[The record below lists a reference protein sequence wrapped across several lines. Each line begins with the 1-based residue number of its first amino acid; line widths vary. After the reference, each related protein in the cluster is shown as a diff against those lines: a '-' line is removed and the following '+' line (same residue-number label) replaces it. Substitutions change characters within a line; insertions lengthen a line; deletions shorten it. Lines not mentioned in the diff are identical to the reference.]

1 MKMRLHQF
9 LSKCDEFSSKRD
21 IKEAIWGGEIQINDS
36 IMKDIKFEFNP
47 NTKVVSYQGKVL
59 KLPIKNH
66 YFLVNKPSGYIC
78 SRLNRQEKE
87 LEKIEIAMGISE
99 KLSAYEQ
106 VLETF
111 LIHTNK
117 TDDEL
122 RIIAYLRRAFEIS
135 DSEHRAILRSLD
147 RQLEE
152 IVHRNVRENIRY
164 ELKEI
169 NKRLAEVLDSV
180 RIQK

>member
-1 MKMRLHQF
+1 MVEPSSDRRAVFRGVISLALHDGNLTFGEKRLITKLAMVLRLDDDEPKMIY
-9 LSKCDEFSSKRD
+9 D
-21 IKEAIWGGEIQINDS
+21 AVINEN
-36 IMKDIKFEFNP
+36 ILQKG
-47 NTKVVSYQGKVL
+47 VS
-59 KLPIKNH
+59 
-66 YFLVNKPSGYIC
+66 
-78 SRLNRQEKE
+78 
-87 LEKIEIAMGISE
+87 LEISE
-99 KLSAYEQ
+99 KLFAYEQ

-122 RIIAYLRRAFEIS
+122 RIIAYLRRVFGIS

-152 IVHRNVRENIRY
+152 IVHRNVKENIRY

-169 NKRLAEVLDSV
+169 NKRLAEVLDNV

>member
-1 MKMRLHQF
+1 MVEPSSDRRAVFRGVISLALHDGNLTFGEKRLITK
-9 LSKCDEFSSKRD
+9 LAMVLRLDDDE
-21 IKEAIWGGEIQINDS
+21 
-36 IMKDIKFEFNP
+36 P
-47 NTKVVSYQGKVL
+47 
-59 KLPIKNH
+59 KLI
-66 YFLVNKPSGYIC
+66 YDAVIE
-78 SRLNRQEKE
+78 EKE
-87 LEKIEIAMGISE
+87 LDKIEIAMGISE

-152 IVHRNVRENIRY
+152 LVHRNVR
-164 ELKEI
+164 
-169 NKRLAEVLDSV
+169 
-180 RIQK
+180 

>member
-1 MKMRLHQF
+1 MVEPSSDRRAVFRGVISLALHDGNLTFGEKRLITKLAMVLRLDDDEPKMIY
-9 LSKCDEFSSKRD
+9 DAVIE
-21 IKEAIWGGEIQINDS
+21 
-36 IMKDIKFEFNP
+36 
-47 NTKVVSYQGKVL
+47 
-59 KLPIKNH
+59 
-66 YFLVNKPSGYIC
+66 
-78 SRLNRQEKE
+78 EKE
-87 LEKIEIAMGISE
+87 LDKIEIAMGISE

-169 NKRLAEVLDSV
+169 NKRLAEVLDGV

>member
-1 MKMRLHQF
+1 MVEPSSDRRAVFRGVISLALHDGNLSFGEKRLITKLAMVLRLDDDEPKMIY
-9 LSKCDEFSSKRD
+9 DAVIE
-21 IKEAIWGGEIQINDS
+21 
-36 IMKDIKFEFNP
+36 
-47 NTKVVSYQGKVL
+47 
-59 KLPIKNH
+59 
-66 YFLVNKPSGYIC
+66 
-78 SRLNRQEKE
+78 EKE
-87 LEKIEIAMGISE
+87 LDKIEIAMGISE

>member
-1 MKMRLHQF
+1 MVEPSSDRLAVF
-9 LSKCDEFSSKRD
+9 R
-21 IKEAIWGGEIQINDS
+21 G
-36 IMKDIKFEFNP
+36 
-47 NTKVVSYQGKVL
+47 VVSLALHDGNLTFGEKRLITKLAMVL
-59 KLPIKNH
+59 
-66 YFLVNKPSGYIC
+66 
-78 SRLNRQEKE
+78 RLDDDEPKMIYDAVIEEKE
-87 LEKIEIAMGISE
+87 LDEIEIAMGISE

>member
-1 MKMRLHQF
+1 MVEPSSDRRAVFRGVISLALHDGNLTFGEKRLITK
-9 LSKCDEFSSKRD
+9 LAMVLRLDDDE
-21 IKEAIWGGEIQINDS
+21 
-36 IMKDIKFEFNP
+36 P
-47 NTKVVSYQGKVL
+47 
-59 KLPIKNH
+59 KLI
-66 YFLVNKPSGYIC
+66 YDAVIE
-78 SRLNRQEKE
+78 EKE

>member
-1 MKMRLHQF
+1 MVEPSSDRRAVFRGVISLALHDGNLTFGEKRLITKLAMVLRLDDDEPKMIY
-9 LSKCDEFSSKRD
+9 DAVIE
-21 IKEAIWGGEIQINDS
+21 
-36 IMKDIKFEFNP
+36 
-47 NTKVVSYQGKVL
+47 
-59 KLPIKNH
+59 
-66 YFLVNKPSGYIC
+66 
-78 SRLNRQEKE
+78 EKE
-87 LEKIEIAMGISE
+87 LDKIEIAMGISE

-180 RIQK
+180 RILK

>member
-1 MKMRLHQF
+1 MVEPSSDRRAVFRGVISLALHDGNLTFGEKRLITKLAMVLRLDDDEPKMIY
-9 LSKCDEFSSKRD
+9 DAVIE
-21 IKEAIWGGEIQINDS
+21 
-36 IMKDIKFEFNP
+36 
-47 NTKVVSYQGKVL
+47 
-59 KLPIKNH
+59 
-66 YFLVNKPSGYIC
+66 
-78 SRLNRQEKE
+78 EKE
-87 LEKIEIAMGISE
+87 LEKIESPMGISE

-106 VLETF
+106 VLETV

-135 DSEHRAILRSLD
+135 DSEHLAILRSLD

-152 IVHRNVRENIRY
+152 IVHRNVKENIRY

>member
-1 MKMRLHQF
+1 MV
-9 LSKCDEFSSKRD
+9 EPSSDRR
-21 IKEAIWGGEIQINDS
+21 AVFRG
-36 IMKDIKFEFNP
+36 
-47 NTKVVSYQGKVL
+47 VVSLALHDGNLSFGEKRL
-59 KLPIKNH
+59 ITKLAMA
-66 YFLVNKPSGYIC
+66 L
-78 SRLNRQEKE
+78 RLDDDEPKMIYDAVIEEKE
-87 LEKIEIAMGISE
+87 LDKIEIAMGISE

>member
-1 MKMRLHQF
+1 MV
-9 LSKCDEFSSKRD
+9 EPSSDRR
-21 IKEAIWGGEIQINDS
+21 AVFRG
-36 IMKDIKFEFNP
+36 
-47 NTKVVSYQGKVL
+47 VVSLALHDGNLTFGEKRL
-59 KLPIKNH
+59 ITKLARA
-66 YFLVNKPSGYIC
+66 L
-78 SRLNRQEKE
+78 RLNDNDPKMIYDAVIQEKI
-87 LEKIEIAMGISE
+87 LEKGVSLSNRE

-111 LIHTNK
+111 LIHTNRA
-117 TDDEL
+117 DDEL

-152 IVHRNVRENIRY
+152 IVHRNVKENIRY
-164 ELKEI
+164 EMKETME
-169 NKRLAEVLDSV
+169 RLAEILESI

>member
-1 MKMRLHQF
+1 MVEPSSDRRAVFRGVISLALHDGNLTFGEKRLITKLAMVLRLDDDEPKMIY
-9 LSKCDEFSSKRD
+9 DAVIE
-21 IKEAIWGGEIQINDS
+21 
-36 IMKDIKFEFNP
+36 
-47 NTKVVSYQGKVL
+47 
-59 KLPIKNH
+59 
-66 YFLVNKPSGYIC
+66 
-78 SRLNRQEKE
+78 EKE
-87 LEKIEIAMGISE
+87 LGEIEIAMGISE

>member
-1 MKMRLHQF
+1 MVEPSSDRRAVFRGVISLALHDGNLTFGEKRLITKLAMVLRLDDDEPKMIY
-9 LSKCDEFSSKRD
+9 DAVIE
-21 IKEAIWGGEIQINDS
+21 G
-36 IMKDIKFEFNP
+36 
-47 NTKVVSYQGKVL
+47 
-59 KLPIKNH
+59 
-66 YFLVNKPSGYIC
+66 
-78 SRLNRQEKE
+78 KE
-87 LEKIEIAMGISE
+87 LDKIEIAMGISE

>member
-1 MKMRLHQF
+1 MVEPSSDRRAVFRGVISLALHDGNLTFGEKRLITKLAMVLRLDDDEPKMIY
-9 LSKCDEFSSKRD
+9 DAVIE
-21 IKEAIWGGEIQINDS
+21 
-36 IMKDIKFEFNP
+36 
-47 NTKVVSYQGKVL
+47 
-59 KLPIKNH
+59 
-66 YFLVNKPSGYIC
+66 
-78 SRLNRQEKE
+78 EKE
-87 LEKIEIAMGISE
+87 LGKIEIAMGISE

>member
-1 MKMRLHQF
+1 MVQQSSDRRAVFRGVISLALHDGNLTFGEKRLITKLAMILRLDDDEPKMIY
-9 LSKCDEFSSKRD
+9 DAVIE
-21 IKEAIWGGEIQINDS
+21 
-36 IMKDIKFEFNP
+36 
-47 NTKVVSYQGKVL
+47 
-59 KLPIKNH
+59 
-66 YFLVNKPSGYIC
+66 
-78 SRLNRQEKE
+78 EKE
-87 LEKIEIAMGISE
+87 LDKIEIAMGISE

-122 RIIAYLRRAFEIS
+122 KIIAYLRRAFEIS